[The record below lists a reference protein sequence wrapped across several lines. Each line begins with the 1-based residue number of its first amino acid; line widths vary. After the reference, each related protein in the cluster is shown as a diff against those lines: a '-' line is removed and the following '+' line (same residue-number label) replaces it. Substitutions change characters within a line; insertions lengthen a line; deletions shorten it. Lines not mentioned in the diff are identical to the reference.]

1 MKTNAQTTSAHSK
14 SGYAPVNGLEMY
26 YEIHGAGSP
35 LIFLP
40 GGLMT
45 IDMMGALL
53 PSLAK
58 TRQVIAIEPQGHG
71 HTSDINRPLTYEQM
85 ADDTAALISYL
96 GIERADVFG
105 FSMGGGVALQTAIR
119 HPEVT
124 RKLVVA
130 SAPFKS
136 DGEYPEIRALEASF
150 HADDPMLSPNRDAY
164 LRATPSFEGWL
175 QLIAKV
181 KVSLAV
187 DYDWTELVAA
197 TQTPTLIV
205 LGDADTLPPAH
216 AVELFSLLG
225 GSTAKSAMGG
235 LQQSQLAILP
245 GTTHFSILAHSDLLV
260 ALIAP
265 FLDAPMSKAQ

>member
-1 MKTNAQTTSAHSK
+1 MTADTGTTTTH
-14 SGYAPVNGLEMY
+14 GTGRDAPVNGLEMY
-26 YEIHGAGSP
+26 YEIHGTGSP
-35 LIFLP
+35 LIFIP

-71 HTSDINRPLTYEQM
+71 HTFDINRPLTYEHM

-130 SAPFKS
+130 SAPFRS
-136 DGEYPEIRALEASF
+136 DGEYREIRALEASF
-150 HADDPMLSPNRDAY
+150 HADAPMLAPNRDAY

-175 QLIAKV
+175 QLVAKV

-187 DYDWTELVAA
+187 DY
-197 TQTPTLIV
+197 
-205 LGDADTLPPAH
+205 
-216 AVELFSLLG
+216 
-225 GSTAKSAMGG
+225 
-235 LQQSQLAILP
+235 
-245 GTTHFSILAHSDLLV
+245 
-260 ALIAP
+260 
-265 FLDAPMSKAQ
+265 